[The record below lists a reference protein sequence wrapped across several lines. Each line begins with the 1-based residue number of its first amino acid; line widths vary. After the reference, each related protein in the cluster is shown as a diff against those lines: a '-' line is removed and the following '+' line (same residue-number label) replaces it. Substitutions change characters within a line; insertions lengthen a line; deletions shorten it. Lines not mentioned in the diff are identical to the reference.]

1 MSRLHGFFFLL
12 LKALKPASPSLPL
25 PCPCRYLA
33 LSDRTSQLDALIAG
47 LMMCAIANLLVI
59 LGAGFHSAR
68 DDEDGD
74 PKVRAVPEPTATTVG
89 QAPVV

>member
-1 MSRLHGFFFLL
+1 MQVTNQHSLKRRMLL
-12 LKALKPASPSLPL
+12 FVL
-25 PCPCRYLA
+25 
-33 LSDRTSQLDALIAG
+33 
-47 LMMCAIANLLVI
+47 LLVI